1 MSRTHIRFSADDIAV
16 VARSLRNQLSQ
27 ADHTP
32 GHVEMLNMLA
42 RTIGYRNFQAF
53 RAQEDSAAVEA
64 TAPVAAPEPPVD
76 PVQIQKIARF
86 FDSQGR
92 LVSWPARADYRT
104 ACLWVLWSKLP
115 PGSEITEDDL
125 NRQLRAGHL
134 FGDHALLRREL
145 CDRKMLARTADGR
158 SYHRVERKPSAEGLA
173 LIRRLGTTPQAGQG
187 GRS

>member
-1 MSRTHIRFSADDIAV
+1 
-16 VARSLRNQLSQ
+16 
-27 ADHTP
+27 
-32 GHVEMLNMLA
+32 MLNMLA

-53 RAQEDSAAVEA
+53 RAQEESADAEA
-64 TAPVAAPEPPVD
+64 PAPAPEPPVD

-92 LVSWPARADYRT
+92 LLSWPARADYRT

-125 NRQLRAGHL
+125 NRQIRAGHL

-158 SYHRVERKPSAEGLA
+158 RYHRVEQKPSAEGLA
-173 LIRRLGTTPQAGQG
+173 LIRRLVAAPQRGKG